1 MTLFGALG
9 FTAPWL
15 LLGLLALPLLWILLR
30 AVPPAPI
37 RRRFPAVALL
47 LGLRDEDHV
56 SDRTPWWL
64 LLLRMLAVAAVIVGL
79 AGPVLNPRDEGTARA
94 TGPLLILMD
103 GSWASARDWAARAG
117 HSNRAVDGA
126 AVHGLPLFELV
137 VYIAERDPQAA
148 RRLRIRIEAAVS
160 SVAEHP
166 YLHQVGRL
174 PGTREIVAHPNF
186 IVVYQVTDRI
196 EVISVVHSRQNY
208 P

>member
-1 MTLFGALG
+1 MS
-9 FTAPWL
+9 
-15 LLGLLALPLLWILLR
+15 LPIHWH
-30 AVPPAPI
+30 
-37 RRRFPAVALL
+37 
-47 LGLRDEDHV
+47 DEAIND
-56 SDRTPWWL
+56 
-64 LLLRMLAVAAVIVGL
+64 
-79 AGPVLNPRDEGTARA
+79 
-94 TGPLLILMD
+94 
-103 GSWASARDWAARAG
+103 
-117 HSNRAVDGA
+117 
-126 AVHGLPLFELV
+126 LFELV

-148 RRLRIRIEAAVS
+148 RRLRIRIEAAIS

>member
-1 MTLFGALG
+1 MS
-9 FTAPWL
+9 
-15 LLGLLALPLLWILLR
+15 LPIHWH
-30 AVPPAPI
+30 
-37 RRRFPAVALL
+37 
-47 LGLRDEDHV
+47 DEAIND
-56 SDRTPWWL
+56 
-64 LLLRMLAVAAVIVGL
+64 
-79 AGPVLNPRDEGTARA
+79 
-94 TGPLLILMD
+94 
-103 GSWASARDWAARAG
+103 
-117 HSNRAVDGA
+117 
-126 AVHGLPLFELV
+126 LFELV
-137 VYIAERDPQAA
+137 VYIAERDRNDQSLTERDPQAA